1 MLASALETYESWDL
15 KKPLIPQ
22 RSRLYQPQP
31 VGLGT
36 PYIESLT
43 GYIARIAELHGV
55 LPGILMTREIAP
67 LVNKLY
73 FQNGVNRGFR
83 EIFNRSQALNG
94 MGEMAADLV
103 QVLQKLTLRDDLH
116 FLTML
121 FWSDILT
128 SRNLFRTKKAWCP
141 VCYQEQYQN
150 GQVVYE
156 QLLWTFK
163 LITIC
168 PQHQKPLIE
177 VCPYCNHQS
186 PLLNWYSRPGY
197 CSNCGEWLGINQ
209 CLNTFTDG
217 EVSIKL
223 QLEWQPWTANVLGE
237 LISSAQHFESAPSK
251 ENITKSLN
259 LVIDK
264 VTENNAA
271 AFSRLIGVPKN
282 SLWMWQST
290 KTLPELNIL
299 LKICYELEISL
310 VEFLTPK
317 NLVTKSFTKI
327 SQKYLQLSRTPRVSP
342 KAFDQYQVRDALLA
356 ILASDEE
363 PPLTMQ
369 EVAKRLGFDRR
380 TISRHFP
387 DLCSAI
393 SAKRLDHN
401 KACRLKSIEKL
412 CNDVRQ
418 IVLSLNTQGVYPTEA
433 RVCEL
438 MTNPG
443 CFRYKQVRAAF
454 YQARREFGV

>member
-1 MLASALETYESWDL
+1 MLTSVLETYESWNL

-22 RSRLYQPQP
+22 SSRLYQPQP
-31 VGLGT
+31 VGFGT

-55 LPGILMTREIAP
+55 LPGVLMTREIAP

-73 FQNGVNRGFR
+73 FQNGANRGFR

-103 QVLQKLTLRDDLH
+103 QVLQKLTIRDDLR

-128 SRNLFRTKKAWCP
+128 PRNLFRTKKAWCP
-141 VCYQEQYQN
+141 ICYQERHQN
-150 GQVVYE
+150 GLVVYE
-156 QLLWTFK
+156 QLLCTIN

-168 PQHQKPLIE
+168 PQHQKPL
-177 VCPYCNHQS
+177 VDLCPHCNHES
-186 PLLNWYSRPGY
+186 PLLNWRSRPGY
-197 CSNCGEWLGINQ
+197 CSKCGEWLGANQ
-209 CLNTFTDG
+209 CLKTFTDG
-217 EVSIKL
+217 EGSIEL
-223 QLEWQPWTANVLGE
+223 QLEWQYWTANVVGE
-237 LISSAQHFESAPSK
+237 LILAAQCFESAPSK

-259 LVIDK
+259 IVIDK
-264 VTENNAA
+264 VAENNAA

-290 KTLPELNIL
+290 KTLPELNTL

-317 NLVTKSFTKI
+317 NLITKSFTKI
-327 SQKYLQLSRTPRVSP
+327 SQKHLQLSRTPRVSP
-342 KAFDQYQVRDALLA
+342 KSFDQYQVKDALLA
-356 ILASDEE
+356 ILAGNEE
-363 PPLTMQ
+363 PPPTME
-369 EVAKRLGFDRR
+369 EVGKRLGHHNR

-393 SAKRLDHN
+393 SAKCRNYN
-401 KACRLKSIEKL
+401 KACRLKSIEKF
-412 CNDVRQ
+412 CSEVRE
-418 IVLSLNTQGVYPTEA
+418 IVLSLNAQGVYPTEG

-438 MTNPG
+438 MPNPG

-454 YQARREFGV
+454 NDARREFGL